1 MCYMKY
7 LNTVN
12 TKALQLIEDGEFG
25 IYRGMSDFPI
35 TECPSFLNV
44 AIGAVCLSGTA
55 VIQIYNNS
63 CRIERGMVI
72 TLVPWQLASIRD
84 VSEDFDL
91 LYYAAS
97 KNMFT
102 DTLSSLWRLTPNFFS
117 YMHLHIA
124 SSAEESNI
132 PRFEYFCGCM
142 ADWSKGASADDKRE
156 SIMQLL
162 RLHYWAVYT
171 VYRKELDAQRVR
183 YSNKE
188 KLAFDFMHL
197 VIEDHS
203 AGRDVLFYAEKLRV
217 SPKYLTTAVKNV
229 SGQSAREW
237 IVYYTILYIK
247 SLLRQTAIDIKEIVV
262 QMNFPDQSSLSRYFH
277 HYTGMTPSEY
287 REKIHL

>member
-1 MCYMKY
+1 MEH
-7 LNTVN
+7 LNTIN
-12 TKALQLIEDGEFG
+12 IKTLYLTDNGEFG
-25 IYRGMSDFPI
+25 IFRGRDNFPV
-35 TECPSFLNV
+35 TECPSFLDV

-72 TLVPWQLASIRD
+72 TLVPWQLASIRE
-84 VSEDFDL
+84 VSDDFVL

-102 DTLSSLWRLTPNFFS
+102 DTLSSLWRLTPDFFE

-124 SSAEESNI
+124 SSPEESNI
-132 PRFEYFCGCM
+132 LRFEYFCECM
-142 ADWSKGASADDKRE
+142 IAWSNGAPAAYKKE
-156 SIMQLL
+156 SVMQLL

-171 VYRKELDAQRVR
+171 VYRKELDTLKVR

-188 KLAFDFMHL
+188 KLTFDFMHH

-203 AGRDVLFYAEKLRV
+203 SGRDVLFYAKKLQV
-217 SPKYLTTAVKNV
+217 TPKYLTTAVKNV

-237 IVYYTILYIK
+237 IVYYTILDIK
-247 SLLRQTAIDIKEIVV
+247 SLLRQTNMDIKSIIARV
-262 QMNFPDQSSLSRYFH
+262 NFPDQSSLSRYFRK
-277 HYTGMTPSEY
+277 YTGMTPSQY
-287 REKIHL
+287 RKKIHL